1 MAGRCT
7 LQKHPVFKW
16 QWLGIYANCIVKPYG
31 IVGRLNGDEAWQTS
45 KEHTKMST
53 ADNVLFYYMPYI
65 IHVYYATKKFELF
78 SWSDKSKY
86 PICFCRHPRSKK
98 RMKTIWMYKKR
109 CQASQLFP
117 SIDNMVKHLSYPD
130 LDLSMFKSL
139 YYFVLVTS

>member
-86 PICFCRHPRSKK
+86 PICFVGIQGQKSEWKLFECIRNGARLHSCSLLLI
-98 RMKTIWMYKKR
+98 IW
-109 CQASQLFP
+109 S
-117 SIDNMVKHLSYPD
+117 NT
-130 LDLSMFKSL
+130 
-139 YYFVLVTS
+139 LVIQTLISPCLRVFIILCL